1 MKKQYIAIDQY
12 GQTWKNL
19 EHPRKDLMEKIGCRH
34 AEKMY
39 IDGDDGKIY
48 HVGYVIGGLWLNVC
62 EIQPMRKEV

>member
-19 EHPRKDLMEKIGCRH
+19 EHPRKDLMEQIGCRH

-39 IDGDDGKIY
+39 RDGNDGKIY
-48 HVGYVIGGLWLNVC
+48 HVGYVISGLWLTVY
-62 EIQPMRKEV
+62 EIRPMMQEA

>member
-19 EHPRKDLMEKIGCRH
+19 EHPRKDLMERIGCSH

-39 IDGDDGKIY
+39 IDG
-48 HVGYVIGGLWLNVC
+48 VWLNIY
-62 EIQPMRKEV
+62 EITPMMKES

>member
-19 EHPRKDLMEKIGCRH
+19 EHPRKDLMEQIGCRH

-39 IDGDDGKIY
+39 
-48 HVGYVIGGLWLNVC
+48 HVGYVISGLWLTVY
-62 EIQPMRKEV
+62 EIRPMMQEA

>member
-19 EHPRKDLMEKIGCRH
+19 EHPRKDLMKKIGCSH

-39 IDGDDGKIY
+39 VDGEDGKAY
-48 HVGYVIGGLWLNVC
+48 HIGYVIGGLWLNVY
-62 EIQPMRKEV
+62 EITPMMKEA